1 MALFRG
7 PKIITNGLILSLDAA
22 DKLSY
27 PGSGTSWKDLT
38 GTNSASTLIN
48 GPTFSAANL
57 GCIVFD
63 GTNDYVDS
71 INVSSLTDMT
81 IELWIYDTRSSGQRD
96 ILTYNGDLGAYT
108 FNGDTFRTDGN
119 SLGGRS
125 FSGVGE
131 PPLNQWYRFCYV
143 KNNELYIN
151 KTMYTGTGSDR
162 TYGTLSFA
170 NTRSN
175 IGSMLNGRI
184 ASIKVYN
191 RNLSSIEISQN
202 YNAVKSR
209 YGL

>member
-1 MALFRG
+1 MFG
-7 PKIITNGLILSLDAA
+7 PKIVTDGLILALDAA
-22 DKLSY
+22 NKKSY
-27 PGSGTSWKDLT
+27 PGSGTTWTDLS
-38 GTNSASTLIN
+38 GNSNTSTLIN
-48 GPTFSAANL
+48 GPTFSAAN
-57 GCIVFD
+57 GGNIVFD
-63 GTNDYVDS
+63 GTNDRVDS
-71 INVSSLTDMT
+71 MDASSLTNMT

-119 SLGGRS
+119 SLGARS

-151 KTMYTGTGSDR
+151 KTVYTGTGTDR

-191 RNLSSIEISQN
+191 RNLTSTEILQN

-209 YGL
+209 FGL